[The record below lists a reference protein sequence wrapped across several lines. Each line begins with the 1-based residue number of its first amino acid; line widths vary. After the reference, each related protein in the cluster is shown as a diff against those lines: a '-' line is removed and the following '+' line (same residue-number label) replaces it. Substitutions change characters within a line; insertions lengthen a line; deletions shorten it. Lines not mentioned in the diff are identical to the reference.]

1 MSQDWWV
8 HEWVEALARARN
20 AGEIQDLIEQLE
32 DRFDAFS
39 GPGEDLVEALLAQA
53 RKRLAGLA

>member
-8 HEWVEALARARN
+8 HEWVEALARAKT
-20 AGEIQDLIEQLE
+20 AGEIQDLIEQME

-39 GPGEDLVEALLAQA
+39 GPGEDLVEALLVQA
-53 RKRLAGLA
+53 RKRLANLS